1 MDGYIQTAIGI
12 AVSILLFWLSYRQTI
27 GAKKERTKNANKS
40 LHRAIMR
47 RMVLEDYKPKYKDIS
62 RIIEGKAR
70 EFNTSSNDML
80 SEEQVLNS
88 IFSEVFDSDLISSSQ
103 RIEIESRLD
112 ELFAKIEEQPSEH
125 SIHEFKEL
133 NEQNK
138 KKSDFVI
145 MLTVVVSTIGAF
157 TSVLYSFIQE
167 PTSFILANSDWLFS
181 GIGVFAIST
190 AMITLMS
197 IVRKEKE
204 DSSLPTRNS
213 AYISAATF
221 ELDVAKA
228 IEKSGYKYLSEPQV
242 GNFRPDFV
250 IETNGKKIIIEAKA
264 WGDVIPLS
272 SIKRT
277 IDQLEKIA
285 QDEDIDSVIL
295 VAKKLPP
302 MKGINI
308 ENSKVKAYS
317 MSEFSSLLKNKK
329 VA

>member
-88 IFSEVFDSDLISSSQ
+88 VFSEVFDSDLISPSQ

-112 ELFAKIEEQPSEH
+112 ELFAKIEEQPSEP

-138 KKSDFVI
+138 KKRDLVI
-145 MLTVVVSTIGAF
+145 MLTVIVSTIGAS

-181 GIGVFAIST
+181 GIGVFVIST

-204 DSSLPTRNS
+204 ESSLPTRNS
-213 AYISAATF
+213 AYISAAAF
-221 ELDVAKA
+221 ELDVAKV
-228 IEKSGYKYLSEPQV
+228 IEKSGYKYLSEPQI
-242 GNFRPDFV
+242 GNFKADFV
-250 IETNGKKIIIEAKA
+250 IEANGKKIIVEAKA

-277 IDQLEKIA
+277 IDQLEKISQA
-285 QDEDIDSVIL
+285 EDIDSVIL

-302 MKGINI
+302 IKGINI

-317 MSEFSSLLKNKK
+317 MNEFSSLLKNKK
-329 VA
+329 IA